1 MKRSTGPE
9 GLPIKHTLVI
19 NGSPEDLEEIRFH
32 AMKVAQTQWHTRP
45 EQGLALVVV
54 ALVDEVIRLRSTNG

>member
-1 MKRSTGPE
+1 
-9 GLPIKHTLVI
+9 
-19 NGSPEDLEEIRFH
+19 
-32 AMKVAQTQWHTRP
+32 MKVAQTQWHTRP